1 MKLRHLNIIAAALI
15 AGLLTSGCATQQP
28 LPTGNGNF
36 EVSSGHEYLL
46 GPGDKVRVVVFE
58 EPQLS
63 GEFVVANNGDIAIPL
78 IGEVKAGGHSVSAF
92 GYAVEDKLAASG
104 LVKSPK
110 VSTDVISYRPFYVLG
125 EVNKPG
131 QYPYAIG
138 MTLTKAVATAGGFTY
153 RANSESIFV
162 TREGAAQEVPLT
174 VTAATW
180 IGPGDTVRVGE
191 RIF

>member
-1 MKLRHLNIIAAALI
+1 MKLNHLNIIAATLLACLATSACETRALP
-15 AGLLTSGCATQQP
+15 SGNASFATE
-28 LPTGNGNF
+28 T
-36 EVSSGHEYLL
+36 GHEYLL

-63 GEFVVANNGDIAIPL
+63 GEFTVANDGDVAIPL
-78 IGEVKAGGHSVSAF
+78 IGDVKAGGHSISAF
-92 GYAVEDKLAASG
+92 GYAVEEKLTASG
-104 LVKSPK
+104 LVKAPK
-110 VSTDVISYRPFYVLG
+110 VSADVTAYRPFYVLG

-131 QYPYAIG
+131 QYSYAIG
-138 MTLTKAVATAGGFTY
+138 MTVTKAVATAGGFTY
-153 RANSESIFV
+153 RANHDTIYV
-162 TREGAAQEVPLT
+162 TREGAAQEIPLT

>member
-1 MKLRHLNIIAAALI
+1 MKLNYLIIIAAAVMGCL
-15 AGLLTSGCATQQP
+15 ATGACATEP
-28 LPTGNGNF
+28 LPTGNANF
-36 EVSSGHEYLL
+36 AVESGHEYLL

-63 GEFVVANNGDIAIPL
+63 GEFIVANDGDVAIPL
-78 IGEVKAGGHSVSAF
+78 IGDVKAGGHSITAF
-92 GYAVEDKLAASG
+92 GYAVEEKLIASG
-104 LVKSPK
+104 LVKAPK
-110 VSTDVISYRPFYVLG
+110 VSSDVVAYRPFYVLG

-138 MTLTKAVATAGGFTY
+138 MTVTKAVATAGGFSY
-153 RANSESIFV
+153 RANSQIIYV
-162 TREGAAQEVPLT
+162 TREGAAQEIPLT

-180 IGPGDTVRVGE
+180 IGPGDTIRVGE